1 MTNTENAC
9 IIVILKHDNNIMAL
23 PDILKKSGR
32 NYTSKQQAF
41 LDALYINSD
50 GDINQ
55 AMVSAGYQEGAGST
69 SLIKSLKNEIL
80 EIANLILTR
89 NAPKAANKLVN
100 IMDSDA
106 PIPQANQKLNA
117 AQSLLDRVGIVKENK
132 LQIDHN
138 ITGGIFVMPAKE
150 EIIIDIESAEVIN
163 E

>member
-1 MTNTENAC
+1 MT
-9 IIVILKHDNNIMAL
+9 L
-23 PDILKKSGR
+23 PEVVKTGGR

-41 LDALYINSD
+41 LDALYANST

-55 AMVSAGYQEGAGST
+55 AMVFAGYKEGAGST
-69 SLIKSLKNEIL
+69 ALVKSLKNEIL

-106 PIPQANQKLNA
+106 PIPQANQKLQA
-117 AQSLLDRVGIVKENK
+117 AQSLLDRVGLVKENK

-138 ITGGIFVMPAKE
+138 VTGGIFVMPAKE
-150 EIIIDIESAEVIN
+150 EIIIEAEVIS

>member
-1 MTNTENAC
+1 
-9 IIVILKHDNNIMAL
+9 MAL
-23 PDILKKSGR
+23 PDILKKGGR

-150 EIIIDIESAEVIN
+150 EIIIDMKNAEVID